1 MQMFLIAEGDAL
13 MELNAT
19 SILEGIVH
27 LMASYYVFDIEY
39 PKSSKPTF
47 HFLQDV
53 IMDKN
58 DGTSRSVR
66 YSTYVKSA
74 GL

>member
-1 MQMFLIAEGDAL
+1 MFLIAEGDAL
-13 MELNAT
+13 MKLNAI

-39 PKSSKPTF
+39 PKPSKPTF

-53 IMDKN
+53 IIDKN
-58 DGTSRSVR
+58 DGTVR
-66 YSTYVKSA
+66 YSTYVKIA
-74 GL
+74 VF